1 MKSSFKWLMFAVL
14 VALMASCTT
23 PAKIAYLRD
32 MQYDTPYLAKQAPE
46 LRLQVDDKISIQV
59 YSTDPELAAP
69 FNVGNGLVGESGQ
82 AFSSATNYT
91 VDKHGDIQFPV
102 LGTMHVQGK
111 TLNEIKE
118 WVSSEIIRLGY
129 IREPIVNVQMENFSI
144 TVLGETGQSVM
155 PVQGNSINILQ
166 VLARSNGTTEYSKIP
181 DVMVIRTEEGVRMA
195 YSINLQ
201 SKDLFDSPVFY
212 LRQNDIVYVK
222 PRGFRTSSSMSAVMA
237 AMAPLMTAATAISTI
252 LILAKRL

>member
-1 MKSSFKWLMFAVL
+1 MMLAAL
-14 VALMASCTT
+14 VALTASCTP
-23 PAKIAYLRD
+23 PAKLAYLRD
-32 MQYDTPYLAKQAPE
+32 LEYDTPYLAKPAPE

-59 YSTDPELAAP
+59 YSTDAELAAP
-69 FNVGNGLVGESGQ
+69 FNVGNGLIGESGQ
-82 AFSSATNYT
+82 TLTTATTYT
-91 VDKHGDIQFPV
+91 VDKKGDILFPV

-118 WVSSEIIRLGY
+118 WVTSEIVRLGY
-129 IREPIVNVQMENFSI
+129 IREPIVNVEMENFSI

-155 PVQGNSINILQ
+155 PVQGSSINLLQ
-166 VLARSNGTTEYSKIP
+166 VLARSGGTSQFSKIP
-181 DVMVIRTEEGVRMA
+181 DIMVIRTEEGVRMA
-195 YSINLQ
+195 YSVDLQ

-222 PRGFRTSSSMSAVMA
+222 PRGLRSSTNLTAVISALS
-237 AMAPLMTAATAISTI
+237 PLFTAATAISTI

>member
-1 MKSSFKWLMFAVL
+1 MKGNLKWLMLAALIVL
-14 VALMASCTT
+14 PMSCTT
-23 PAKIAYLRD
+23 PAKLAYLRD
-32 MQYDTPYLAKQAPE
+32 MEYDTPYLAKAAPE

-59 YSTDPELAAP
+59 YSTDAELAAP
-69 FNVGNGLVGESGQ
+69 FNVGSGLVGESGQ
-82 AFSSATNYT
+82 ALTTSTHYT
-91 VDKHGDIQFPV
+91 VDKQGDIQFPV

-111 TLNEIKE
+111 TLNEVKE

-129 IREPIVNVQMENFSI
+129 IREPIVNVEMENFTI
-144 TVLGETGQSVM
+144 TVLGEAGQSVM

-166 VLARSNGTTEYSKIP
+166 VMARTGRVTEYTKIP

-201 SKDLFDSPVFY
+201 SKSLFDSPVFY
-212 LRQNDIVYVK
+212 LRQNDVVYVK
-222 PRGFRTSSSMSAVMA
+222 PRGFRTSSSMSAFMSSFS
-237 AMAPLMTAATAISTI
+237 PFMTAATAISTI

>member
-1 MKSSFKWLMFAVL
+1 MKRIVKWLMLAAL

-46 LRLQVDDKISIQV
+46 LRLQVDDKLSIQV
-59 YSTDPELAAP
+59 FSTDAELAAP

-82 AFSSATNYT
+82 GLTATTYT
-91 VDKHGDIQFPV
+91 VDKKGDIQFPV

-111 TLNEIKE
+111 TLNEVKE
-118 WVSSEIIRLGY
+118 WVSSEIVRLGY
-129 IREPIVNVQMENFSI
+129 IREPIVNVDMENFSI
-144 TVLGETGQSVM
+144 TVLGETGRSVM

-166 VLARSNGTTEYSKIP
+166 VIARSGGTTEYSKIP

-222 PRGFRTSSSMSAVMA
+222 PRGFRTSSSLNAVMSALS
-237 AMAPLMTAATAISTI
+237 PIFTATTAISTI

>member
-1 MKSSFKWLMFAVL
+1 MKSSFKWLMLAAL
-14 VALMASCTT
+14 VMLVASCTT

-59 YSTDPELAAP
+59 YSTDAELAAP
-69 FNVGNGLVGESGQ
+69 FNVSGGMVNETGQ
-82 AFSSATNYT
+82 RISITSYT
-91 VDKHGDIQFPV
+91 VDKKGDINFPV

-111 TLNEIKE
+111 TLNEVKD
-118 WVSSEIIRLGY
+118 WVSSEIVRLGY
-129 IREPIVNVQMENFSI
+129 IREPIVNVEMENFSI

-155 PVQGNSINILQ
+155 AVQGNSINILQ
-166 VLARSNGTTEYSKIP
+166 VIARAGGTTEHSKIP

-222 PRGFRTSSSMSAVMA
+222 PRGFRTSSSLSAIMSALS
-237 AMAPLMTAATAISTI
+237 PIMTAATAISTI

>member
-1 MKSSFKWLMFAVL
+1 MKRIVKWLMLAAL

-46 LRLQVDDKISIQV
+46 LRLQVDDKLSIQV
-59 YSTDPELAAP
+59 FSTDAELAAP

-82 AFSSATNYT
+82 GLTATTYT
-91 VDKHGDIQFPV
+91 VDKKGDIQFPV

-111 TLNEIKE
+111 TLNEVKE
-118 WVSSEIIRLGY
+118 WVSSEIVRLGY
-129 IREPIVNVQMENFSI
+129 IREPIVNVDMENFSI
-144 TVLGETGQSVM
+144 TVLGETGRSVM

-166 VLARSNGTTEYSKIP
+166 VIARSGGTTEYSKIP

-222 PRGFRTSSSMSAVMA
+222 PRGFRTSSSLNAVMSALS
-237 AMAPLMTAATAISTI
+237 PIFTAATAISTI

>member
-1 MKSSFKWLMFAVL
+1 MLAAL

-46 LRLQVDDKISIQV
+46 LRLQVDDKLSIQV
-59 YSTDPELAAP
+59 FSTDAELAAP

-82 AFSSATNYT
+82 GLTATTYT
-91 VDKHGDIQFPV
+91 VDKKGDIQFPV

-111 TLNEIKE
+111 TLNEVKE
-118 WVSSEIIRLGY
+118 WVSSEIVRLGY
-129 IREPIVNVQMENFSI
+129 IREPIVNVDMENFSI
-144 TVLGETGQSVM
+144 TVLGETGRSVM

-166 VLARSNGTTEYSKIP
+166 VIARSGGTTEYSKIP

-222 PRGFRTSSSMSAVMA
+222 PRGFRTSSSLNAVMSALS
-237 AMAPLMTAATAISTI
+237 PIFTAATAISTI

>member
-1 MKSSFKWLMFAVL
+1 MKGNVNWLILVVL
-14 VALMASCTT
+14 VALTASCTT

-32 MQYDTPYLAKQAPE
+32 LEYDTPYLAKQAPE

-59 YSTDPELAAP
+59 FSTDAELAAP
-69 FNVGNGLVGESGQ
+69 FNVGSGKVNDAGQ
-82 AFSSATNYT
+82 TLAATTYM
-91 VDKHGDIQFPV
+91 VDKQGNIQFPV
-102 LGTMHVQGK
+102 LGSMHVQGK
-111 TLNEIKE
+111 TLNEVKE

-129 IREPIVNVQMENFSI
+129 IREPIVNIQMENFSI

-166 VLARSNGTTEYSKIP
+166 VIARSGGTNERSKIP

-222 PRGFRTSSSMSAVMA
+222 PRGFRTSSSLSAFMSGLS
-237 AMAPLMTAATAISTI
+237 PIMTAATAISTI

>member
-1 MKSSFKWLMFAVL
+1 MKGIVKWLMLAAL

-46 LRLQVDDKISIQV
+46 LRLQVDDKLSIQV
-59 YSTDPELAAP
+59 FSTDAELAAP

-82 AFSSATNYT
+82 GLTATTYT
-91 VDKHGDIQFPV
+91 VDKKGDIQFPV

-111 TLNEIKE
+111 TLNEVKE
-118 WVSSEIIRLGY
+118 WVSSEIVRLGY
-129 IREPIVNVQMENFSI
+129 IREPIVNVDMENFSI
-144 TVLGETGQSVM
+144 TVLGETGRSVM

-166 VLARSNGTTEYSKIP
+166 VIARSGGTTEYSKIP

-222 PRGFRTSSSMSAVMA
+222 PRGFRTSSSLNAVMSALS
-237 AMAPLMTAATAISTI
+237 PIFTAATAISTI

>member
-1 MKSSFKWLMFAVL
+1 MKRSVNWLMMAVL
-14 VALMASCTT
+14 VALLASCTT
-23 PAKIAYLRD
+23 PAKLAYLRD

-46 LRLQVDDKISIQV
+46 LRLQVDDKLSIQV
-59 YSTDPELAAP
+59 FSTDAELAAP

-82 AFSSATNYT
+82 TLSSATNYT

-111 TLNEIKE
+111 TLNEVKE
-118 WVSSEIIRLGY
+118 WVSSEIVRLGY
-129 IREPIVNVQMENFSI
+129 IREPIVNVEMENFSI
-144 TVLGETGQSVM
+144 TVLGETGQTVM
-155 PVQGNSINILQ
+155 PVEGNSINILQ
-166 VLARSNGTTEYSKIP
+166 VIARSGGTTEYSKIP

-222 PRGFRTSSSMSAVMA
+222 PRGFRPSNSMTAVMSALT
-237 AMAPLMTAATAISTI
+237 PIMTAATAISTI
-252 LILAKRL
+252 FILAKRL

>member
-1 MKSSFKWLMFAVL
+1 MAL
-14 VALMASCTT
+14 VALTASCTT

-32 MQYDTPYLAKQAPE
+32 LQYDTPYLAKPAPE
-46 LRLQVDDKISIQV
+46 LRIQADDKISIQV
-59 YSTDPELAAP
+59 FSANAELAAP
-69 FNVGNGLVGESGQ
+69 FNVGGSIVDETGQ
-82 AFSSATNYT
+82 ASASNTTSTYT
-91 VDKHGDIQFPV
+91 VDKRGEIVFPV
-102 LGTMHVQGK
+102 LGTMRVQGK
-111 TLNEIKE
+111 TLNEVKE

-129 IREPIVNVQMENFSI
+129 IREPIVNVEMENFSI

-166 VLARSNGTTEYSKIP
+166 VIARSGGTTEFSKIP

-222 PRGFRTSSSMSAVMA
+222 PRGFRTSNSLNAVMSALS
-237 AMAPLMTAATAISTI
+237 PLMTAATAISTI

>member
-1 MKSSFKWLMFAVL
+1 MKGIVKRLMLAALFVL
-14 VALMASCTT
+14 PVSCTT
-23 PAKIAYLRD
+23 PAKISYLRD
-32 MQYDTPYLAKQAPE
+32 LKYDTPYLAKQAPE
-46 LRLQVDDKISIQV
+46 LRLQVDDRISIQV
-59 YSTDPELAAP
+59 YSTDAELAAP

-82 AFSSATNYT
+82 ALSSSTNYT

-111 TLNEIKE
+111 TLNEVKD

-129 IREPIVNVQMENFSI
+129 IREPIVNVEMENFTI
-144 TVLGETGQSVM
+144 TVLGETGQGVM
-155 PVQGNSINILQ
+155 PVQGSSINILQ

-222 PRGFRTSSSMSAVMA
+222 PRGFRTSSSMAAVMSA
-237 AMAPLMTAATAISTI
+237 LSPFMTAATAISTI